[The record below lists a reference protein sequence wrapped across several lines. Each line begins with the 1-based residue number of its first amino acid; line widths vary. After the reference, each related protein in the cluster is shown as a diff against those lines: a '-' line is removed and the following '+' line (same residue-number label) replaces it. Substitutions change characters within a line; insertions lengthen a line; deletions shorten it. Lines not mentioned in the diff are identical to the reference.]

1 MKIDIKMQYNSLQE
15 CSLED
20 EEETITLTALLE
32 YKSNHLHPKLGVKNY
47 GNIIGSL

>member
-1 MKIDIKMQYNSLQE
+1 LICCDVLKIDIKMQYKSLQE

-32 YKSNHLHPKLGVKNY
+32 YKLNLRLRNKE
-47 GNIIGSL
+47 